1 MTAPFPTERSSGART
16 PGDRSQVARSL
27 TYIELWDIVQPD
39 VANASPHL
47 RITRHPSQHGQYF
60 PAERGVAPGPF
71 PLGKTGGLIEA
82 KSSLTTSIIPSL
94 SFRWVKPAASL
105 KPPCDRY
112 DRRGLDRMFPLGK
125 TGGLIEAN
133 LNLFSIVSAVI
144 SFRWVKPAA
153 SLKPLTPLLARAI
166 MPASFRWVKPAASL
180 KLGDYLTLLSNIEDV
195 SAG

>member
-1 MTAPFPTERSSGART
+1 MTAPLPTERSSGART

-82 KSSLTTSIIPSL
+82 RIP
-94 SFRWVKPAASL
+94 
-105 KPPCDRY
+105 
-112 DRRGLDRMFPLGK
+112 RRRLLANRVFPLGK
-125 TGGLIEAN
+125 TGGLIEASGDVRASCQPRTRFP
-133 LNLFSIVSAVI
+133 LGKTGGLIEACRPLRQLRAPRAFPLGKTGGLIEAG
-144 SFRWVKPAA
+144 RDGAA
-153 SLKPLTPLLARAI
+153 S
-166 MPASFRWVKPAASL
+166 AA
-180 KLGDYLTLLSNIEDV
+180 
-195 SAG
+195 

>member
-82 KSSLTTSIIPSL
+82 ISTWTDTDCAGRRT

-105 KPPCDRY
+105 KRC
-112 DRRGLDRMFPLGK
+112 
-125 TGGLIEAN
+125 
-133 LNLFSIVSAVI
+133 
-144 SFRWVKPAA
+144 
-153 SLKPLTPLLARAI
+153 
-166 MPASFRWVKPAASL
+166 
-180 KLGDYLTLLSNIEDV
+180 
-195 SAG
+195 